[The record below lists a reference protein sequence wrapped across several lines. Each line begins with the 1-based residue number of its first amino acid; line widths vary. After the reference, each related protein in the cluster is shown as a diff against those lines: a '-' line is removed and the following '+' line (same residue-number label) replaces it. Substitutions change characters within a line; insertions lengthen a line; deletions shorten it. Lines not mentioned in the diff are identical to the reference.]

1 VEKIVITTC
10 EKKIRC
16 YRGDDVKVVDP
27 ACRWGSR
34 INGPHI
40 NPSTRGTPSEI
51 SQIRRSLRKSEEI
64 HGVMIER

>member
-1 VEKIVITTC
+1 MMGVEMIVITTC
-10 EKKIRC
+10 KKKIRC

-40 NPSTRGTPSEI
+40 NPSTRE
-51 SQIRRSLRKSEEI
+51 
-64 HGVMIER
+64 